1 MRRGLRRVVEA
12 EGSDMLR
19 LLKVLLVLV
28 VLAGIA
34 VVGYAYFG
42 DLDPDRTEVR
52 QPVTLDGDD

>member
-1 MRRGLRRVVEA
+1 
-12 EGSDMLR
+12 MLR

>member
-1 MRRGLRRVVEA
+1 MRRAPRRVVEA